1 MMLFNIEI
9 GDWSGDGHDQS
20 QTFLCRADA
29 TIQCLRE
36 AYFKVQSVIGIDL
49 TEVCGEYGEEHMNI
63 GHAEVLLEHE
73 IIDRDMFD
81 RLTSDKSY
89 SSRTRPIDIAVI
101 VRNCLN
107 YVEPDYNV
115 RFEKPQARIPS
126 LHFSGFDS
134 QGRHIGQIGY
144 GVFGND

>member
-1 MMLFNIEI
+1 MLFNIEI

-36 AYFKVQSVIGIDL
+36 AYFKVQGVIGIDL
-49 TEVCGEYGEEHMNI
+49 TEVCGEYGEEYMHI
-63 GHAEVLLEHE
+63 SHAEALLEHG
-73 IIDRDMFD
+73 IIDQKKFDDFTADGDLDKVRPLDM
-81 RLTSDKSY
+81 
-89 SSRTRPIDIAVI
+89 AMI
-101 VRNCLN
+101 VRDCLN

-134 QGRHIGQIGY
+134 QGRHIGHIGY
-144 GVFGND
+144 GVLGND